1 MVVQDL
7 HDFQRRFEEI
17 RQENIKLQQRQEES
31 DAATVSLR
39 REHASLQRT
48 LESKE
53 VRPLSLHSVI

>member
-1 MVVQDL
+1 MIVQDL
-7 HDFQRRFEEI
+7 HDTQRRFEEI

-39 REHASLQRT
+39 REQASLQRT

-53 VRPLSLHSVI
+53 VRNLSLY